1 MDDEL
6 RNTRD
11 DRSPAPVVVGVD
23 DTTHAREAVG
33 WGAAEAARLGAPLRL
48 VAASG
53 LVGEHLPG
61 RTGRD
66 RRLHEVLTA
75 ARAAA
80 VEAGAPAV
88 TTAVRSGYPAE
99 VLAEES
105 RTARLVV
112 LGDRGASRFE
122 GALAGSVAVSLLSRA
137 ECPVVVVRGR
147 SLRTTRATA
156 GLPVV
161 VGLDGTPAADAALE
175 VALELA
181 AARGADLVVLH
192 CAEQPV
198 GGPVVDRLVA
208 ARAAGRGV
216 LVRVVSG
223 AGHPDDLLL
232 AEARRA
238 QLVVV
243 GSRGRGDLAGL
254 LLGSVS
260 AALVHGADC
269 PVVVVGPLARR
280 PVPAG

>member
-1 MDDEL
+1 M
-6 RNTRD
+6 
-11 DRSPAPVVVGVD
+11 
-23 DTTHAREAVG
+23 
-33 WGAAEAARLGAPLRL
+33 
-48 VAASG
+48 
-53 LVGEHLPG
+53 
-61 RTGRD
+61 
-66 RRLHEVLTA
+66 
-75 ARAAA
+75 
-80 VEAGAPAV
+80 
-88 TTAVRSGYPAE
+88 
-99 VLAEES
+99 
-105 RTARLVV
+105 
-112 LGDRGASRFE
+112 
-122 GALAGSVAVSLLSRA
+122 AVSLLGRA

-147 SLRTTRATA
+147 SLRTTGATA

-192 CAEQPV
+192 CAEQ
-198 GGPVVDRLVA
+198 PVVDRLVA